1 MKQFFKIVL
10 LIILAIIILCLSFVI
25 SKNAFSNNYKE
36 KVNTGITENSIDK
49 NRIKNNIAKKIDDSK
64 DYIYE
69 KDSKLI
75 KEKVDS
81 EDYEDNIRLPFI
93 NIDSSDAKK
102 TNEELQNRFNVFSNS
117 LEKDDYGFNYTKMDY
132 EEHIINNKYVSL
144 SVLRMPI
151 FVPGGDFLEYYTIY
165 NFDLENSGKL
175 LSRNDIIK
183 KFNITESELESKIKD
198 ELISMYNEYDFP
210 EMDLGTLDEYLSNS
224 KYEFS
229 SIELLITG
237 ENTLDVYCE
246 YPIGPEG
253 VRMGVVSIKI

>member
-1 MKQFFKIVL
+1 MKKFLKIVF
-10 LIILAIIILCLSFVI
+10 LIIIAIIILCLSFVI
-25 SKNAFSNNYKE
+25 SKNAFSSNSNE
-36 KVNTGITENSIDK
+36 KTNTGITQNSVHK
-49 NRIKNNIAKKIDDSK
+49 NSTKNNIAKKIDDSK

-75 KEKVDS
+75 KENLGS
-81 EDYEDNIRLPFI
+81 EEYEDSIRLPFI

-117 LEKDDYGFNYTKMDY
+117 LEKDDYGFSYTRMDY
-132 EEHIINNKYVSL
+132 EEHIIDNKYVSL
-144 SVLRMPI
+144 SILRMPI
-151 FVPGGDFLEYYTIY
+151 FVPGGDFLEFYTIY

-183 KFNITESELESKIKD
+183 KFNITESELEAKIKE
-198 ELISMYNEYDFP
+198 ELISMYNEYDFA
-210 EMDLGTLDEYLSNS
+210 EMDFGTLDEYLSNS

-237 ENTLDVYCE
+237 KNTLDVYCE
-246 YPIGPEG
+246 YPVGPEG
-253 VRMGVVSIKI
+253 VRMGVISLKI